1 MLEFNLKKKQARKEL
16 YYKKNNFVAELG
28 IELINKKTDLILH
41 KPNSSILFDERLKV
55 KDSSKNNFIISDIN
69 LIFEKEKKVDALICN
84 FDLQIPLVN
93 NVQNFYKNI
102 YKILNRNGFF
112 CFNLLTLNS
121 FTTLQKIFFEIDDH
135 VFNGAQLRFG
145 PFHNISNIISD
156 LNDNKFKEVV
166 VSTEN
171 IEVNYKS
178 LNKLRKD
185 FKELGI
191 SNYYREKSRSNKK
204 FYKKTTSLFKELV
217 AKHDYIPVEI
227 EISTFTSWK

>member
-16 YYKKNNFVAELG
+16 YYEKNNFVAELG

-55 KDSSKNNFIISDIN
+55 KNSSSNDFIINDID

-84 FDLQIPLVN
+84 FDLQILLVN
-93 NVQNFYKNI
+93 NAQNFFKNI
-102 YKILNRNGFF
+102 YKILNKNGFF

-121 FTTLQKIFFEIDDH
+121 FKTLQKIFLEIDNH

-145 PFHNISNIISD
+145 PFHNIPNIISE

-166 VSTEN
+166 VSTEKL
-171 IEVNYKS
+171 EVNYKS
-178 LNKLRKD
+178 LNKIRKD

-191 SNYYREKSRSNKK
+191 SNYYKEKSRTNKN
-204 FYKKTTSLFKELV
+204 FYRKTASLFKELV
-217 AKHDYIPVEI
+217 AKHDFIPVEI

>member
-16 YYKKNNFVAELG
+16 YYKKNNFIAELG

-55 KDSSKNNFIISDIN
+55 NDSSSNNFIIHDIN
-69 LIFEKEKKVDALICN
+69 LISDKEKKVDSLVCN

-93 NVQNFYKNI
+93 NAQNIYKNI
-102 YKILNRNGFF
+102 YKILNKNGFF

-121 FTTLQKIFFEIDDH
+121 FKTLQKIFLEIDDR

-178 LNKLRKD
+178 LNKIRKD

-191 SNYYREKSRSNKK
+191 SNYYKEKSRSNKN

-217 AKHDYIPVEI
+217 AKHDFIPVEI

>member
-1 MLEFNLKKKQARKEL
+1 MMQRKHEFLLMA
-16 YYKKNNFVAELG
+16 LG
-28 IELINKKTDLILH
+28 LIPFIFAAATALADINKFFLIN
-41 KPNSSILFDERLKV
+41 
-55 KDSSKNNFIISDIN
+55 DIN
-69 LIFEKEKKVDALICN
+69 LILEKEKKVDALISN
-84 FDLQIPLVN
+84 FDLQIPLAN
-93 NVQNFYKNI
+93 NAQNFYKNI
-102 YKILNRNGFF
+102 YEILNNNGFL

-121 FTTLQKIFFEIDDH
+121 FTTLQKIFLEIDDH

-191 SNYYREKSRSNKK
+191 SNYYIDKSKTNKK

-217 AKHDYIPVEI
+217 AKHHYIPVEI

>member
-16 YYKKNNFVAELG
+16 YYEKNNFVAEIG

-55 KDSSKNNFIISDIN
+55 KNSSSNDFIINDID

-84 FDLQIPLVN
+84 FDLQILLAN
-93 NVQNFYKNI
+93 NAKNFKNL
-102 YKILNRNGFF
+102 YEILNKNGFF

-121 FTTLQKIFFEIDDH
+121 FRTLEKIFLEIDDH

-191 SNYYREKSRSNKK
+191 SNYYKEKSRSNKK
-204 FYKKTTSLFKELV
+204 FYNKTTSLFKELV
-217 AKHDYIPVEI
+217 AKYDYIPVEI

>member
-16 YYKKNNFVAELG
+16 YYKKNNFVTELG

-55 KDSSKNNFIISDIN
+55 KDFSNNDFIINDIN
-69 LIFEKEKKVDALICN
+69 LVFDREKKVDALICN
-84 FDLQIPLVN
+84 FDLQILLVN
-93 NVQNFYKNI
+93 NAQNIYKNI
-102 YKILNRNGFF
+102 YKILNKNGFF

-121 FTTLQKIFFEIDDH
+121 FTTLQKIFLEIDDH

-145 PFHNISNIISD
+145 PFHNISNIISE

-178 LNKLRKD
+178 LDKIRKD

-191 SNYYREKSRSNKK
+191 SNYYKEKSRTNKK
-204 FYKKTTSLFKELV
+204 FYREN
-217 AKHDYIPVEI
+217 
-227 EISTFTSWK
+227 

>member
-16 YYKKNNFVAELG
+16 YYEKNNFVAELG

-55 KDSSKNNFIISDIN
+55 KNSSGNDFIINDID
-69 LIFEKEKKVDALICN
+69 LIFEKGKKVDALICN
-84 FDLQIPLVN
+84 FDLQILLVN
-93 NVQNFYKNI
+93 NAQNLYKNI
-102 YKILNRNGFF
+102 YKTLNKNGFF

-121 FTTLQKIFFEIDDH
+121 FVTLQKIFLEIDDH

-145 PFHNISNIISD
+145 PFHNISDIISD

-178 LNKLRKD
+178 LNKIRKD

-191 SNYYREKSRSNKK
+191 SNYYKEKSRTNKN
-204 FYKKTTSLFKELV
+204 FYRKTNSLFNELI

>member
-16 YYKKNNFVAELG
+16 YYKKNNFVTELG

-41 KPNSSILFDERLKV
+41 KPNSSILFDERLKI
-55 KDSSKNNFIISDIN
+55 KDSLSNDFIINDIN
-69 LIFEKEKKVDALICN
+69 LIFEKEKKVDAFISN

-93 NVQNFYKNI
+93 NAQNLYKNI
-102 YKILNRNGFF
+102 YKILNKNGFF

-121 FTTLQKIFFEIDDH
+121 FITLQKIFIEIDDQ

-145 PFHNISNIISD
+145 PFHSISNIISD
-156 LNDNKFKEVV
+156 LNDNNFKEVV

-171 IEVNYKS
+171 IELNYKS
-178 LNKLRKD
+178 LDKIRKD
-185 FKELGI
+185 FKQLGI

-204 FYKKTTSLFKELV
+204 FYKKTTSIIKELV
-217 AKHDYIPVEI
+217 AKHDYIPIEL

>member
-16 YYKKNNFVAELG
+16 YYKKNNFVTELG

-41 KPNSSILFDERLKV
+41 KPYSSILFDERFKV
-55 KDSSKNNFIISDIN
+55 KGSPKNDFIINDIN

-93 NVQNFYKNI
+93 NAQNFYKNI
-102 YKILNRNGFF
+102 YKILNKNGFF

-121 FTTLQKIFFEIDDH
+121 FTTLQKIFLEIDDH
-135 VFNGAQLRFG
+135 VFDGAQLRFG

>member
-16 YYKKNNFVAELG
+16 YYKKNNLIDELG
-28 IELINKKTDLILH
+28 IELINKKTNLILY
-41 KPNSSILFDERLKV
+41 KPSSSILFDERLRINN
-55 KDSSKNNFIISDIN
+55 SSSNDFIFNDIN
-69 LIFEKEKKVDALICN
+69 LIFENKKKVDALICN

-93 NVQNFYKNI
+93 HAENI
-102 YKILNRNGFF
+102 YKKIYEILNKDGYF

-121 FTTLQKIFFEIDDH
+121 FVTLQKIFLEIDDH

-145 PFHNISNIISD
+145 PFHDISNIISA

-166 VSTEN
+166 VSTESLE
-171 IEVNYKS
+171 INYKS
-178 LNKLRKD
+178 LNKIRKD

-191 SNYYREKSRSNKK
+191 SNYYREKSRSNKN

-217 AKHDYIPVEI
+217 AKHDYIPVEF

>member
-16 YYKKNNFVAELG
+16 YYEKNNFVAELG

-41 KPNSSILFDERLKV
+41 KPNSSVLFDDRLKV
-55 KDSSKNNFIISDIN
+55 KDSSGNDVIINDIN
-69 LIFEKEKKVDALICN
+69 LIFDKEKKVDALICN
-84 FDLQIPLVN
+84 FDLQILLVN
-93 NVQNFYKNI
+93 NAQNFYKRI
-102 YKILNRNGFF
+102 YEILNKNGFF

-121 FTTLQKIFFEIDDH
+121 FVTLQKIFLEIDDH

-145 PFHNISNIISD
+145 PFHNIPNIISE

-178 LNKLRKD
+178 LNKIRKD

-191 SNYYREKSRSNKK
+191 SNYYKEKNRNNKK
-204 FYKKTTSLFKELV
+204 FYRKTTSLFKELV

>member
-1 MLEFNLKKKQARKEL
+1 MKKII
-16 YYKKNNFVAELG
+16 FVSFF
-28 IELINKKTDLILH
+28 IFTLIIQIIDLILY
-41 KPNSSILFDERLKV
+41 KPNSSILFDERLKL
-55 KDSSKNNFIISDIN
+55 KNSSGNEFIINDID

-84 FDLQIPLVN
+84 FDLQILLAN
-93 NVQNFYKNI
+93 NAKNFKNL
-102 YKILNRNGFF
+102 YEILNKNGFF

-121 FTTLQKIFFEIDDH
+121 FRTLQKIFLEIDDH

-145 PFHNISNIISD
+145 PFHNIPNVISE
-156 LNDNKFKEVV
+156 LNNNNFKDVV

-178 LNKLRKD
+178 LNKIRKD

-191 SNYYREKSRSNKK
+191 SNYYKEKSRTNKK

-217 AKHDYIPVEI
+217 AEHDYIPVEI

>member
-16 YYKKNNFVAELG
+16 YYKKNNFVTELG

-41 KPNSSILFDERLKV
+41 KPNSSILFDKRLKV
-55 KDSSKNNFIISDIN
+55 KDSLKNDFIINDIN
-69 LIFEKEKKVDALICN
+69 LIFEEEKKVDALICN

-93 NVQNFYKNI
+93 NAQNFYKNI
-102 YKILNRNGFF
+102 YKILNKNGFF

-121 FTTLQKIFFEIDDH
+121 FTTLQKIFLEIDDH
-135 VFNGAQLRFG
+135 VFDGAQLRFG
-145 PFHNISNIISD
+145 PFHNISNIISN

-171 IEVNYKS
+171 LEVNYKS
-178 LNKLRKD
+178 LNKIRKD

-191 SNYYREKSRSNKK
+191 SNYYKEKSRFNKN

-217 AKHDYIPVEI
+217 AKHNHIPVEI

>member
-16 YYKKNNFVAELG
+16 YYEKNNFVAELG

-55 KDSSKNNFIISDIN
+55 KNSSSNDFIINDID

-84 FDLQIPLVN
+84 FDLQILLVN
-93 NVQNFYKNI
+93 NAQNLYKNI
-102 YKILNRNGFF
+102 YKTLNKNGFF

-121 FTTLQKIFFEIDDH
+121 FRTIQKIFLEIDDH

-145 PFHNISNIISD
+145 PFHNIPNIISE

-178 LNKLRKD
+178 LNKIRKD
-185 FKELGI
+185 FKKLGI
-191 SNYYREKSRSNKK
+191 SNYYKEKSRTNKK

-217 AKHDYIPVEI
+217 AKHDFIPVEI

>member
-1 MLEFNLKKKQARKEL
+1 M
-16 YYKKNNFVAELG
+16 V
-28 IELINKKTDLILH
+28 
-41 KPNSSILFDERLKV
+41 
-55 KDSSKNNFIISDIN
+55 
-69 LIFEKEKKVDALICN
+69 
-84 FDLQIPLVN
+84 
-93 NVQNFYKNI
+93 
-102 YKILNRNGFF
+102 FF

-121 FTTLQKIFFEIDDH
+121 FTTLQKIFLEIDDH

-145 PFHNISNIISD
+145 PFHNIPNIISG

-178 LNKLRKD
+178 LTKIRKD

-191 SNYYREKSRSNKK
+191 SNYYKEKSRTNKN
-204 FYKKTTSLFKELV
+204 FYTKTTSLFKELV

>member
-16 YYKKNNFVAELG
+16 YYKKNNFVTELG

-41 KPNSSILFDERLKV
+41 KPNSSILFDERLKI
-55 KDSSKNNFIISDIN
+55 KDSSKNDFIINDIN
-69 LIFEKEKKVDALICN
+69 LIFEKEKRVDALICN

-93 NVQNFYKNI
+93 NAQNLYKNI
-102 YKILNRNGFF
+102 YKILNKNGFF

-121 FTTLQKIFFEIDDH
+121 FTTLQKIFLEIDDH
-135 VFNGAQLRFG
+135 VFDGAQLRFG

-166 VSTEN
+166 VSTEY

>member
-16 YYKKNNFVAELG
+16 YYKKNNFVSELG
-28 IELINKKTDLILH
+28 IEIINKKTDLILH
-41 KPNSSILFDERLKV
+41 KPNSSILFDERLKI
-55 KDSSKNNFIISDIN
+55 KDSSKNDFIINDIN
-69 LIFEKEKKVDALICN
+69 LIFEKEKRVDALICN

-93 NVQNFYKNI
+93 NAQNLYKNI
-102 YKILNRNGFF
+102 YKILNKNGFF

-121 FTTLQKIFFEIDDH
+121 FTTLQKIFLEIDDH
-135 VFNGAQLRFG
+135 VFDGAQLRFG

-166 VSTEN
+166 VSTEY

-178 LNKLRKD
+178 LNKIRKD

-191 SNYYREKSRSNKK
+191 SNYYKEKSRSNKN

-217 AKHDYIPVEI
+217 VKHDYIPVEI

>member
-55 KDSSKNNFIISDIN
+55 KNSSSNNFIINDID
-69 LIFEKEKKVDALICN
+69 LIFENEKKVDALICN

-93 NVQNFYKNI
+93 NAQNFYKNI
-102 YKILNRNGFF
+102 YKILNKNGFF

-121 FTTLQKIFFEIDDH
+121 FTTLQKIFLEIDDH
-135 VFNGAQLRFG
+135 VFDGAQLRFG

-156 LNDNKFKEVV
+156 LNDNNFKEVV

-185 FKELGI
+185 FKELAI

-204 FYKKTTSLFKELV
+204 FYIKTSSLFKELV